1 MQTRPINAPDA
12 PMPPSNYAQA
22 LEASD
27 FKRLLMVSGQI
38 PVRPDGSVP
47 ADFESQCRLAFANVE
62 AQLRAAGLSL
72 DNLIKVTIFLSDRRH
87 AMDLRRIRQDVIGS
101 RSIALTVII
110 TGIFDEKWLLEI
122 EAMAAA

>member
-22 LEASD
+22 LEVSD

-38 PVRPDGSVP
+38 PVRPDGLVP